1 MWVAR
6 SAPCS
11 AKSSYVFVSK
21 ACADNKVCEEK
32 YGIKKNVWGVRG
44 CRGIGKKDMKLND
57 KMPEIKVDPE
67 TYRVTADGV
76 ELTCEMSKDLPLT
89 QGMFLF

>member
-1 MWVAR
+1 
-6 SAPCS
+6 
-11 AKSSYVFVSK
+11 
-21 ACADNKVCEEK
+21 VCEEK
-32 YGIKKNVWGVRG
+32 YKINKNIYAVRG

-76 ELTCEMSKDLPLT
+76 ELACEMSKELPLT